1 MDDRTGQQL
10 GNYRLVQLLG
20 SGGFADVY
28 LGKHIHLDSL
38 AAIKLL
44 RANLVKDEMESF
56 RLEARTLVNLI
67 HPHIVRLLDFGLE
80 DTTPYL
86 VMDYAPNGTLRQL
99 HRRGEALRIETV
111 IKYVNQV
118 ASALQYAHNQKVI
131 HRDIKP
137 ENMLLGRNREIL
149 LSDFG
154 IAVVAQ
160 STRVQLT
167 QETIGTIA
175 YMAPEQIQSHPRAAS
190 DQYSLAVV
198 AYEWLSGYRPFDG
211 AFTEIAVK
219 HIMVPPPPLRERIPT
234 ISPDVEQIIMIAL
247 AKEPKQ
253 RFGSVQA
260 FATALEQAG
269 RAVRPSAPPPDPAYA
284 QTLFSPAAITPHIE
298 PEQPPIVPASLVGQQ
313 AQPQAALPTE
323 AATLMAES
331 AAPHAMATQAVEP
344 APVINTP
351 RHQSDEQAPAIV
363 TPPHQPVQH
372 LTPAQEKPEP
382 ARRGISRRTAIIA
395 GCSAVA
401 VVAAGGLTW
410 AFTPHGSPTT
420 SGQTP
425 GTTTTPAKTSTT
437 SNTGL
442 GAGVLATDNFHRN
455 NQTFWG
461 SASDGQNSWGQDAS
475 TSQDFSIVNNTGQL
489 FRTASG
495 HTLYSATLGPNF
507 TDAEIIVT
515 GMISDFTNSHIGAML
530 RWSDNFHY
538 YKAHIDGNHLNIL
551 IRMGN
556 QSPTTPVNF
565 AAQPG
570 TLYTLR
576 FRVVGTTLQAKAWP
590 AANTEP
596 PNWMV
601 TVTDNNF
608 HSGHAGLRPQVNQH
622 VTLQIT
628 SFTLKT
634 AAP

>member
-10 GNYRLVQLLG
+10 GNYRLVQHLG

-38 AAIKLL
+38 AAIKVL

-56 RLEARTLVNLI
+56 RLEARTLVHLI
-67 HPHIVRLLDFGLE
+67 HPHIIRLLDFGFE

-99 HRRGEALRIETV
+99 YRRGQALPLDTV
-111 IKYVNQV
+111 ITYVGQA
-118 ASALQYAHNQKVI
+118 ASALQYAHNEKII

-160 STRVQLT
+160 STRAQLT

-219 HIMVPPPPLRERIPT
+219 HIMVPPPPLRERIPN
-234 ISPDVEQIIMIAL
+234 ISPDVEEVILTAL
-247 AKEPKQ
+247 AKDPKQ

-269 RAVRPSAPPPDPAYA
+269 RSARLSSPPPDLSNAPTILSA
-284 QTLFSPAAITPHIE
+284 PRIE
-298 PEQPPIVPASLVGQQ
+298 PQQSPIVPAPP
-313 AQPQAALPTE
+313 AKQPAEAQAALPTE
-323 AATLMAES
+323 PATLMAES
-331 AAPHAMATQAVEP
+331 APAHAMVTHPGEQALI
-344 APVINTP
+344 INTP
-351 RHQSDEQAPAIV
+351 RRQSYEQAPIIV
-363 TPPHQPVQH
+363 TPPRQPVQR
-372 LTPAQEKPEP
+372 LTPIQEKPEP

-410 AFTPHGSPTT
+410 AFIPRGSPTT

-425 GTTTTPAKTSTT
+425 GATTTPA
-437 SNTGL
+437 NTGP
-442 GAGVLATDNFHRN
+442 GTGVLATDTFHRA
-455 NQTFWG
+455 NQHFWG
-461 SASDGQNSWGQDAS
+461 TASDGQHTWGQDAS
-475 TSQDFSIVNNTGQL
+475 NSPDFSITNNTGQIH
-489 FRTASG
+489 RTVSG
-495 HTLYSATLGPNF
+495 HNLYTATLGPNI
-507 TDAEIIVT
+507 TDAETVVS

-530 RWSDNFHY
+530 RWSDDFHY
-538 YKAHIDGNHLNIL
+538 YKAFIDGKNLNIL

-556 QSPTTPVNF
+556 QGPTHGIGF
-565 AAQPG
+565 AAQPS

-576 FRVVGTTLQAKAWP
+576 FQVVGTTLRAKAWP
-590 AANTEP
+590 AVNTEP
-596 PNWMV
+596 SGWMY
-601 TVTDNNF
+601 TFMDNNF
-608 HSGHAGLRPQVNQH
+608 QSGRAGLRPEVNQN

-634 AAP
+634 PTS